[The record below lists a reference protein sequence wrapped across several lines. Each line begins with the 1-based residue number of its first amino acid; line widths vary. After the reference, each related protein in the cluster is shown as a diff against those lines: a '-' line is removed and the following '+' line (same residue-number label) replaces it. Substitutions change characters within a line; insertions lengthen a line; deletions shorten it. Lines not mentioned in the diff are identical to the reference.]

1 MKRGYSKMI
10 NNQRT
15 KGEIIISP
23 KNII

>member
-1 MKRGYSKMI
+1 MKRGYSKML

-15 KGEIIISP
+15 KGEIIKSL

>member
-1 MKRGYSKMI
+1 MKRGYSKML

-15 KGEIIISP
+15 KGEIITSP

>member
-1 MKRGYSKMI
+1 MKRGYSKML
-10 NNQRT
+10 NNHRT